1 MSCVLVEDLAKYLS
15 NRHWQPAPPPLRHKP
30 DCISTTWATLG
41 MLEVNRRGVGGLPAR
56 AGHLPW
62 PERVSPMTVWAELL
76 VMEYQKPGHLGDT
89 GSYPVWHLSCPTTLS
104 QPNIMPLYG
113 GAATQFPIWIFNHTD
128 NHNQTSHQI
137 LKSLL
142 QSFQSTISKYKL
154 QPELFWFYSQC
165 CAVNIVAG
173 VLHF

>member
-1 MSCVLVEDLAKYLS
+1 MSSALYCHQESVLCLS
-15 NRHWQPAPPPLRHKP
+15 RRSGEIFVPQTLTA
-30 DCISTTWATLG
+30 CSSTSQTQTRLYFHQLGHSG

-62 PERVSPMTVWAELL
+62 PEKVSPMILWAELL

-142 QSFQSTISKYKL
+142 QSFQSNISKYKL
-154 QPELFWFYSQC
+154 QPE
-165 CAVNIVAG
+165 
-173 VLHF
+173 